1 MGKRHFWVK
10 KTSKK
15 TLLFLQVKKKSL
27 LSIKSHLCRK
37 NVTSV
42 EKMSLLFTSVN
53 LGWKSHFCFPKSH
66 FCPLNMYLHIVI
78 LEVNLFYFKCC
89 NTLLGTRNYHCFW
102 LTPSGHQSIFIPWY
116 DLVNSLFTL
125 NFAPPL
131 IFHLKILG
139 VVFSA
144 KTVCFRFSKVSH
156 CTTSPIR

>member
-1 MGKRHFWVK
+1 M
-10 KTSKK
+10 
-15 TLLFLQVKKKSL
+15 KKKSL

-42 EKMSLLFTSVN
+42 EKLSLLFTSVN

-66 FCPLNMYLHIVI
+66 LCPLNMYLHIVI

-89 NTLLGTRNYHCFW
+89 NTMLGTRNYHCVW

-144 KTVCFRFSKVSH
+144 KTVCFRCVVLH
-156 CTTSPIR
+156 RPT